1 MERFEE
7 ERFFEMANVRQLK
20 TGLPMIVWVDTSK
33 TYIDGG
39 HYKRMKFQLN
49 TANKTQKENFATV
62 SLADC
67 KVVDREEVLNQRNC
81 ELSSKDLTEVENFV
95 YNNNFALRWC
105 ADELLDDSDLIENL
119 IKGGKLASESEIEE
133 TKRKVQNLIKYYLD
147 NGVYDGDKTLI
158 KLVNVALNE

>member
-1 MERFEE
+1 
-7 ERFFEMANVRQLK
+7 
-20 TGLPMIVWVDTSK
+20 MIVWVDTSK

-49 TANKTQKENFATV
+49 TANNTQKGNFASV

-67 KVVDREEVLNQRNC
+67 KVVDREDVLNQKNC
-81 ELSSKDLTEVENFV
+81 ELTSRDLTEVENFV

-119 IKGGKLASESEIEE
+119 IKGGKLANESEIES
-133 TKRKVQNLIKYYLD
+133 TKKNVQNLIKYYLD

-158 KLVNVALNE
+158 SLAKKALSE

>member
-1 MERFEE
+1 M

-67 KVVDREEVLNQRNC
+67 KVVDREDVLNQKNC
-81 ELSSKDLTEVENFV
+81 ELSLRDLTEVENFV

-119 IKGGKLASESEIEE
+119 IKGGKLASESEIES
-133 TKRKVQNLIKYYLD
+133 TKKTVQNLIKYYLD

-158 KLVNVALNE
+158 SLANKALSE